1 MKVTIKYQY
10 EAGTTYPFKAIGW
23 LENNCIVGM
32 SKDSFD
38 EAKADLLKDIE
49 EAIRETP
56 TIIPES
62 EEVEI
67 L

>member
-1 MKVTIKYQY
+1 MKVTIKYSY
-10 EAGTTYPFKAIGW
+10 EVGTTYPFKAIAW
-23 LENNCIVGM
+23 LGSSCIVGM

-49 EAIRETP
+49 EAIRKAP
-56 TIIPES
+56 AVIPES